1 MIFTSPPYNVGK
13 KYDKYNDKKE
23 FNEYLSF
30 LNLTWKNAR
39 KILKKDGRLVI
50 NVPSVTY
57 NHLYKPLYSY
67 VISQCEKLGY
77 VMRSDIVWYKQAM
90 SKRTAWGSWMSPS
103 SPYVIQPYEFILVF
117 QKTSKNYKHIGK
129 KENIDIK
136 RNEFIQFSDG
146 FWNIKAETALSK
158 IHPAPFPIDLA
169 YRAIKFYTY
178 KNDTVLDMFGG
189 TGTVALVA
197 KNTNRKFIYIDISKK
212 YTNYARERVKK
223 NKILGSKYL
232 K

>member
-1 MIFTSPPYNVGK
+1 
-13 KYDKYNDKKE
+13 
-23 FNEYLSF
+23 
-30 LNLTWKNAR
+30 
-39 KILKKDGRLVI
+39 
-50 NVPSVTY
+50 
-57 NHLYKPLYSY
+57 
-67 VISQCEKLGY
+67 
-77 VMRSDIVWYKQAM
+77 
-90 SKRTAWGSWMSPS
+90 MSPS

-169 YRAIKFYTY
+169 YRVIKFYTY

-223 NKILGSKYL
+223 NKILGSKNL
-232 K
+232 KYYE